1 MRKLFHILLI
11 GIASLS
17 ILAVESGLY
26 DVIESPIAVEMFD
39 LTEEGSGEKDGS
51 ENSSEKEYK
60 SDYIMNDI
68 GANQRIISKIYQNIF
83 SYDLSKLDHF
93 RDIHLPPPENA

>member
-1 MRKLFHILLI
+1 MRKHFHILLI

-26 DVIESPIAVEMFD
+26 DVIESPIAVEMLD
-39 LTEEGSGEKDGS
+39 LTEEGSSEKDGS
-51 ENSSEKEYK
+51 ENSSENEYK
-60 SDYIMNDI
+60 SDYIIDNLV
-68 GANQRIISKIYQNIF
+68 ANQRIISQNYQNIF

-93 RDIHLPPPENA
+93 RDIHLPPPEQV